1 MNSWYLNKPDED
13 WYWPVE
19 ISPLNSISPFLI
31 SPCKSLLDCNVFNL
45 IYYHWSRS
53 FWFLDPTLSKPL
65 IVHGFCSGFF
75 TLTKQFKI
83 VLSFAILYGRQI
95 KSNAEFCVIREKADF
110 IPVNRAWQCRV
121 PLSTPATQANAERQ
135 WIPTKQ
141 ALWLGSSTLTTTWC
155 VSGVQF
161 NVIFQ
166 SVLIFNT
173 PWIEV
178 ETFSSFKLSGLFE
191 IDRIKYHVAGV
202 LELAY
207 QYSDQITYHVKS
219 VPNLLPPPFLYA
231 K

>member
-1 MNSWYLNKPDED
+1 MKTGIGQSKYRNLTLFHVVWSVPAKVFLT
-13 WYWPVE
+13 VTF
-19 ISPLNSISPFLI
+19 SIWSIITDHDL
-31 SPCKSLLDCNVFNL
+31 FNFW
-45 IYYHWSRS
+45 IRRWANHWSYMV
-53 FWFLDPTLSKPL
+53 FAA
-65 IVHGFCSGFF
+65 VFF

-155 VSGVQF
+155 VAGVQF

-207 QYSDQITYHVKS
+207 Q
-219 VPNLLPPPFLYA
+219 
-231 K
+231 